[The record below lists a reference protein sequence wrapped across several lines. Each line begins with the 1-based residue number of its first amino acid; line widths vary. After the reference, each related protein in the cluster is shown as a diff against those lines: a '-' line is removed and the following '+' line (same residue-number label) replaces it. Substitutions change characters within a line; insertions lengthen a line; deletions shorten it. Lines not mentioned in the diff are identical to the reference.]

1 MKTAIANTPLFEEVP
16 VDSTVRPPLGAPAS
30 WARIVIDRAQLQCEC
45 TGQCGVAHKQTA
57 GRCPQRHLGRRAKK
71 TITLAV
77 APKPA
82 HILRPLHEQV
92 ALPDSALMAWC
103 PTCQSAAEKI
113 ARGPAK

>member
-1 MKTAIANTPLFEEVP
+1 MKAIPNTPLFEEVP
-16 VDSTVRPPLGAPAS
+16 VDSTIRPPLGAPAS

-45 TGQCGVAHKQTA
+45 TGQCGVAHKQSG
-57 GRCPQRHLGRRAKK
+57 GRCPRRHLGRHASR

-82 HILRPLHEQV
+82 HIGRPLHEVV
-92 ALPDSALMAWC
+92 ALPDSALMAWR

-113 ARGPAK
+113 ARLPSK